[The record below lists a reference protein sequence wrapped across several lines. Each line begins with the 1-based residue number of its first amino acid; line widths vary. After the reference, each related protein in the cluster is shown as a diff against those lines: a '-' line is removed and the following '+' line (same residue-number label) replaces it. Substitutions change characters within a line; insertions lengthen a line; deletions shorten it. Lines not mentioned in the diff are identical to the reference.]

1 VARNC
6 AAAKSSLPANHD
18 TFCRR
23 VRYTILQRTSGNK
36 DVCLP
41 DTITTADSS
50 RSVRTIHQPRSGL
63 PIQVESESEVKSLDR
78 IKTLGPE
85 HRIVRVPRT
94 RRGPYENDGES
105 QLQIPLLRA
114 LYAQISAVT
123 TRTATSIRSNAGSK
137 KEAGQ
142 EEISRKT
149 AT

>member
-1 VARNC
+1 
-6 AAAKSSLPANHD
+6 
-18 TFCRR
+18 
-23 VRYTILQRTSGNK
+23 
-36 DVCLP
+36 
-41 DTITTADSS
+41 
-50 RSVRTIHQPRSGL
+50 
-63 PIQVESESEVKSLDR
+63 VESESEVKSLDR

-85 HRIVRVPRT
+85 HRIVRVPRS

-105 QLQIPLLRA
+105 HLQIPLLRA

-142 EEISRKT
+142 EDILRKT